1 MSRLQRSGPNP
12 PPARPGAAARGGPRA
27 IDAAALDPRLARVRR
42 LAWIMDRS
50 IPIGGGR
57 TIGLDPL
64 LGLWPGAGDAI
75 GAVVSLFIV
84 FEAARLGL
92 PPAVLGRMIGNVA
105 LESLVGT
112 VPIAGDI
119 FDAVWKA
126 NVRNVQL
133 VDQHYRPERPDRP
146 LGRIAVALI
155 IVAVC
160 LVTLIVAAAG
170 IVVAA
175 LWKLVS
181 GAL

>member
-1 MSRLQRSGPNP
+1 MKTVGRGRAASSPTRTS
-12 PPARPGAAARGGPRA
+12 GAAGRGRPF
-27 IDAAALDPRLARVRR
+27 DAATLDPRLARVRR

-57 TIGLDPL
+57 SIGLDPL

-75 GAVVSLFIV
+75 GAAISLFIV

-92 PPAVLGRMIGNVA
+92 PLPVIGRMIGNIA

-112 VPIAGDI
+112 VPLLGDI

-126 NVRNVQL
+126 NIRNVQL
-133 VDQHYRPERPDRP
+133 VDVHYRPERPDRP
-146 LGRIAVALI
+146 VGRIAVGLL
-155 IVAVC
+155 IVAVV
-160 LVTLIVAAAG
+160 LITLIISAAA

-175 LWKLVS
+175 LWKLIS
-181 GAL
+181 G